1 MTIWVDADA
10 VPTLIKEILIRASR
24 RTRIPLVF
32 IANQPIPVPADV
44 QITAFQVSSGFDKAD
59 DEIVERVKAGDM
71 VITQDIPLAAEVIAK
86 GGLVVTPR
94 GDTLDKQN
102 IGARLN
108 MRDFMDSMRGSGM
121 QTGGPPPMTET
132 DRRHFAGLL
141 DRYLAKQPKQPIQ
154 PIQPIDPEQP
164 KGNT

>member
-10 VPTLIKEILIRASR
+10 IPTLIKDILIRASR

-32 IANQPIPVPADV
+32 IANQPIPVPADA

-59 DEIVERVKAGDM
+59 DEIVGRVLKGDL
-71 VITQDIPLAAEVIAK
+71 VITQDIPLAAEIIAK
-86 GGLVVTPR
+86 GAFVITPR
-94 GDTLDKQN
+94 GETLDKQN

-121 QTGGPPPMTET
+121 QTGGPPPMNDT

-141 DRYLAKQPKQPIQ
+141 DRYLAKQPKQPV
-154 PIQPIDPEQP
+154 QPID
-164 KGNT
+164 TDS

>member
-10 VPTLIKEILIRASR
+10 VPILIKDILIRASR
-24 RTRIPLVF
+24 RTKIPLVF
-32 IANQPIPVPADV
+32 IANQPIPVPPDS

-59 DEIVERVKAGDM
+59 DEIVDRVMKGDL
-71 VITQDIPLAAEVIAK
+71 VITQDIPLAADIIAK
-86 GGLVVTPR
+86 GGIVVTPR

-108 MRDFMDSMRGSGM
+108 IRDFMDSMRGSGVH
-121 QTGGPPPMTET
+121 TGGPPPMTDT

-141 DRYLAKQPKQPIQ
+141 DRYLAKQPKVT
-154 PIQPIDPEQP
+154 PEP
-164 KGNT
+164 ESKT